1 MWFWPDRLEMRP
13 GAGSLLTSLLV
24 IQLLALAPVNSQ
36 FVCPDKGVY
45 PDPVQCDKYWVSY

>member
-1 MWFWPDRLEMRP
+1 MWFWPGRVEMRP

-24 IQLLALAPVNSQ
+24 TQLLAPVNSQ
-36 FVCPDKGVY
+36 FLCPDKGVY

>member
-1 MWFWPDRLEMRP
+1 MWFWPGRVEMRP

-24 IQLLALAPVNSQ
+24 TQLLAIAPVNSQ
-36 FVCPDKGVY
+36 FVCPDTGVY